1 MKKSN
6 DDADT
11 LIASTTID
19 IAISGKNVI
28 TVADD
33 TDVLVMLLHFWNS
46 EMGNISL
53 LNRKKAERL
62 INIGKVA
69 DKIGRVVLRSHLFI
83 HAFCSCDATS
93 AVHGKGKTSIVR
105 SFQKNYVVQEACKTF
120 MYENVTKDDMKK
132 AGCLVFV
139 LPYERRFSDTS
150 DLRHIGYKKLAA
162 TTK

>member
-1 MKKSN
+1 MKKCN

-33 TDVLVMLLHFWNS
+33 TDVLVLLHFWNS

-105 SFQKNYVVQEACKTF
+105 SLQKNYVVQEACKTF
-120 MYENVTKDDMKK
+120 MYENVTKDDVKK

-139 LPYERRFSDTS
+139 LLYERRFSDTS